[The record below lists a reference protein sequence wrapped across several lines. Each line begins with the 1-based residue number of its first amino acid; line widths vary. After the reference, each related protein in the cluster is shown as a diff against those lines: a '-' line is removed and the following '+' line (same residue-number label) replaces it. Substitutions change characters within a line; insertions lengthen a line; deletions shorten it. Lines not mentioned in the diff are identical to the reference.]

1 MTVTSEMLAGVK
13 QRLGETGSFEET
25 DAVLTD
31 YISDVIDYMI
41 GAGVSYAV
49 IVSHIGV
56 VARGVDDMFVNG
68 AGSADFSPMFRNM
81 VTQLVYRS

>member
-1 MTVTSEMLAGVK
+1 MQVTNEMLAGVK

-25 DAVLTD
+25 DTVLKD
-31 YISDVIDYMI
+31 YIADVIGYMI

-68 AGSADFSPMFRNM
+68 DAKFSPMFTNM

>member
-1 MTVTSEMLAGVK
+1 MTVTTEMLAGVK
-13 QRLGETGSFEET
+13 QRLGETGSFTET
-25 DAVLTD
+25 DTVLTD
-31 YISDVIDYMI
+31 YIADVIDYMI

-49 IVSHIGV
+49 IISHIGV

>member
-1 MTVTSEMLAGVK
+1 MTVTTEMLAGVK
-13 QRLGETGSFEET
+13 QRLGETGSFAET
-25 DAVLTD
+25 DTVLTD
-31 YISDVIDYMI
+31 YIADVIDYMS
-41 GAGVSYAV
+41 GAGVSDAV

-68 AGSADFSPMFRNM
+68 AGSANFSPMFRNM